1 MEVRRRWGITLIEL
15 VVVVA
20 IIGVLA
26 AVLLLAIQ
34 RTRASARNIT
44 CSNHLRQIGI
54 AIAAYENTHQ
64 VFPPSSDRYMFTM
77 HVHLLPFLERTDLW
91 LPFANYRDDPDTEQ
105 ETYEKMA
112 ASLPLVHGLAVYR
125 CPDSALMPYLNLTTP
140 PGWKRDDPWVR
151 GVSPMDFTSYLA
163 CEGAKTALHDAE
175 FAGIFTSFGGTRQ
188 QTRVSEVRNGLSNT
202 VAVSE
207 GAGFDLIRAEGMHLK
222 VIGFEKGLLYRTE
235 SRYFD
240 FDQLAYDCWQGTG
253 VVGYGR
259 VIGSGWVGAGPEN
272 SFNTWLPP
280 NSRSC
285 LNRSGG
291 YRGAPIT
298 PSSHHGAHVN
308 TCFADGS
315 VRSITD
321 DIDWIVWQNMGR
333 IAGAMPAPLE

>member
-54 AIAAYENTHQ
+54 AIAAYENTHK
-64 VFPPSSDRYMFTM
+64 VFPPCVSRYNFTL
-77 HVHLLPFLERTDLW
+77 HVHLLPFLERVDLW
-91 LPFANYRDDPDTEQ
+91 LPFADYRDDPDTDPLDFERMQ
-105 ETYEKMA
+105 
-112 ASLPLVHGLAVYR
+112 ASLPVVHGVSAYR
-125 CPDSALMPYLNLTTP
+125 CPDSALMPYLNLTSP
-140 PGWKRDDPWVR
+140 PGWEWDDPWVL
-151 GVSPMDFTSYLA
+151 GVSPLDFTSYLA
-163 CEGAKTALHDAE
+163 CLGSKTAMHDAD
-175 FAGIFTSFGGTRQ
+175 FAGVFSLPDREP
-188 QTRVSEVRNGLSNT
+188 TRVSKVRNGLSNT

-207 GAGFDLIRAEGMHLK
+207 GAGFDLIRAEGMHLQ

-240 FDQLAYDCWQGTG
+240 FDQLAHDCWQGIG
-253 VVGYGR
+253 LLGYGR
-259 VIGSGWVGAGPEN
+259 AVGSSWAGAGPEN
-272 SFNTWLPP
+272 LFNTWLPP